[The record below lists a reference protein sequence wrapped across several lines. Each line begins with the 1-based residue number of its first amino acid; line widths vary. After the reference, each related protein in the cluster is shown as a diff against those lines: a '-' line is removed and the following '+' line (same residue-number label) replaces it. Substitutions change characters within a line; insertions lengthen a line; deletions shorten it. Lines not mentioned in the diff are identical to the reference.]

1 MNKTGNVFSRS
12 EFYKDPYA
20 FYAALRAQ
28 GPVHHFDAGFWTL
41 CRYKDVVEAL
51 ERPDLFSSDTGVS
64 KSTPPGEDPP
74 LHTTLRKITSMLL
87 SKQRLPNLEQR
98 MRDFSLQLLDRL
110 ADQRQF
116 ELIGTLASE
125 LPFFAIGEILG
136 IPVEK
141 RYQCS
146 DWLKQLKPFRE
157 LEQYLAEIPL
167 RETAGQNLTYEQRVR
182 LMHFI
187 LLSATETT
195 RSLIGNATLALL
207 KNVDQMQ
214 LVRSRRDLVPALIEE
229 SLRYEAP
236 APFRERRTTQD
247 VWIEGNRIP
256 AGSFVYLLIG
266 SANRDSDAFPDPDQF
281 LITRENSK
289 QISFGEGPHYCLG
302 AHLARME
309 GQIALDGLL
318 FHLSHFEAVD
328 SLEKVE
334 YIQSFKIRGVASLH
348 LAVEKK

>member
-1 MNKTGNVFSRS
+1 MNQTGNVFSRS

-20 FYAALRAQ
+20 FYAALRAE
-28 GPVHHFDAGFWTL
+28 GPVHYFDAGFWTL
-41 CRYKDVVEAL
+41 CRYKNVVEAM

-74 LHTTLRKITSMLL
+74 LHTTLRKITLMLL
-87 SKQRLPNLEQR
+87 SKQRSPNLEQR
-98 MRDFSLQLLDRL
+98 MRDFTVELIDRL
-110 ADQRQF
+110 ARQRQF
-116 ELIGTLASE
+116 ELISTLASD

-157 LEQYLAEIPL
+157 LEEYLAEIPL
-167 RETAGQNLTYEQRVR
+167 REPAAQNLTYQQRVR

-195 RSLIGNATLALL
+195 RSLIGNTTLALL
-207 KNVDQMQ
+207 KNPEQRE
-214 LVRSRRDLVPALIEE
+214 LVQNRRDLLPALIEE

-236 APFRERRTTQD
+236 APFRERRTSQD
-247 VWIEGNRIP
+247 VSIEGMKIP
-256 AGSFVYLLIG
+256 AGSFVYLLVG
-266 SANRDSDAFPDPDQF
+266 SANRDSEVFPDAEQF
-281 LITRENSK
+281 QITRDNSK
-289 QISFGEGPHYCLG
+289 QIAFGEGPHYCLG
-302 AHLARME
+302 AQLAKLE

-318 FHLSHFEAVD
+318 FHLRKFEAIEA
-328 SLEKVE
+328 LENVQ

-348 LAVEKK
+348 LLAENK